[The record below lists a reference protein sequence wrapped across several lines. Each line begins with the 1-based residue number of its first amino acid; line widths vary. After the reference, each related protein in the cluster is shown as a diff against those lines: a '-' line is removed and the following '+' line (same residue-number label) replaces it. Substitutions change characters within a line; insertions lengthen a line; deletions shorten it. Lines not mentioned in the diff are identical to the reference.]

1 MTTKTQL
8 TLAAQK
14 TKDLASFVDWIKTV
28 SRSELERYLADALWK
43 GSLDDSELKRCF
55 ECERRTDA
63 KMIIRPPRSKEWKLY
78 KKWREKL
85 PEKAP

>member
-8 TLAAQK
+8 TLAVQK

-28 SRSELERYLADALWK
+28 PRDDLDRCLIDGLWK
-43 GSLDDSELKRCF
+43 GHLDNSELKRFF

-63 KMIIRPPRSKEWKLY
+63 NMFGRKPRSKEGKLY
-78 KKWREKL
+78 KKWRERCD
-85 PEKAP
+85 